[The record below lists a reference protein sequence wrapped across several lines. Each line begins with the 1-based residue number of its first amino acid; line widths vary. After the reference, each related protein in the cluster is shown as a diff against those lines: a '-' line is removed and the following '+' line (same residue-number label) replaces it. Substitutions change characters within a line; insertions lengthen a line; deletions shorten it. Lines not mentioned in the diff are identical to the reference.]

1 MLKCEGFKM
10 FKGTAR
16 IVPTNPDFPPYEL
29 EGTFLYRPDYDCW
42 YGCGTTIRSSAAPAS
57 TPPAAPVALST
68 RHSMR

>member
-16 IVPTNPDFPPYEL
+16 IVPTNTDFPPYEL

-42 YGCGTTIRSSAAPAS
+42 YGCGSSFPACIFTIAEDK
-57 TPPAAPVALST
+57 TENI
-68 RHSMR
+68 